1 MCYNILYYFEWF
13 DGDDTRDSTS
23 LMTCFA
29 TGVMTDA
36 GVEEGT
42 GWCTPDEWKEEKI
55 QITLTLKGSFDD
67 VTKDTDAFKQE
78 MRADLLHACRLCKED
93 QVRFY
98 PSHPPPRISLALSL
112 SSLSLSLSP
121 SLPPSLT
128 PSLTPRPHS
137 FPLPPSH
144 SPTD

>member
-1 MCYNILYYFEWF
+1 
-13 DGDDTRDSTS
+13 
-23 LMTCFA
+23 
-29 TGVMTDA
+29 MTDS

-42 GWCTPDEWKEEKI
+42 GWCTPNEWKEEKI

-98 PSHPPPRISLALSL
+98 SSHLLPA
-112 SSLSLSLSP
+112 SLSLSLFLSLSFSLSLPPSIPPSFPHSTTSLLPSP
-121 SLPPSLT
+121 SLPL
-128 PSLTPRPHS
+128 
-137 FPLPPSH
+137 SH
-144 SPTD
+144 RLKFVE